1 MRSQPHQVRVLEL
14 LMESGE
20 RSARSQGSLLVR
32 AFKDVGA
39 ARSALL
45 GFLDPPADCRWR
57 HVHGPADLIPTC
69 AVKAHADALVFEFL
83 LVAELLLRNLL
94 FEPPGQ
100 IELCPLVDGVHVDLE
115 NLRDLAV
122 AQTMLKQHE
131 RITPLLVGNEVRA
144 FADVRFI
151 QTGRRSV

>member
-20 RSARSQGSLLVR
+20 RSARSQGSLLGR
-32 AFKDVGA
+32 AFRGVGA

-45 GFLDPPADCRWR
+45 GFLDPSADCRWR

-69 AVKAHADALVFEFL
+69 AVKAHADALGLEFL

-94 FEPPGQ
+94 LELSGQ
-100 IELCPLVDGVHVDLE
+100 IELCPIADGVHVDLE
-115 NLRDLAV
+115 NFRHLAL
-122 AQTMLKQHE
+122 AQAVLKQHE
-131 RITPLLVGNEVRA
+131 RIPPLLVGNEVRA

-151 QTGRRSV
+151 QTGRWSV